1 MIHYESLL
9 RILLYLIHSE
19 SVLILFLF
27 LIQFE
32 SNNKLKTKKDK
43 L

>member
-1 MIHYESLL
+1 VIHYESLL